1 MGRTW
6 AGFAFGAEL
15 AVGSRSDAFM
25 NRHHGRLTLR
35 EADTSDRLGSEHSP
49 KSPYSPRPRPT
60 PVARVRL
67 ARSQGRRGWIGFVGY
82 RFWRFLTGTARN
94 IPAARCG
101 RAGEPR
107 AGTPGIKCA
116 NWRIG
121 LPARG
126 GGLNRAAA
134 IPRSALSRRHPRGR
148 DFDAARDIHPPAA
161 GPSWAPRP
169 CGDPRAPIAATP
181 PETQ

>member
-1 MGRTW
+1 MGRVR
-6 AGFAFGAEL
+6 FRCGARGGI
-15 AVGSRSDAFM
+15 AVGCVHESAPRAVDLARGRHKRPVGVRTLTQVTILTTPSAHPCRAGAAGAIPRS
-25 NRHHGRLTLR
+25 
-35 EADTSDRLGSEHSP
+35 
-49 KSPYSPRPRPT
+49 
-60 PVARVRL
+60 ARVDWF
-67 ARSQGRRGWIGFVGY
+67 RSGTV
-82 RFWRFLTGTARN
+82 FWRFLTGTARN